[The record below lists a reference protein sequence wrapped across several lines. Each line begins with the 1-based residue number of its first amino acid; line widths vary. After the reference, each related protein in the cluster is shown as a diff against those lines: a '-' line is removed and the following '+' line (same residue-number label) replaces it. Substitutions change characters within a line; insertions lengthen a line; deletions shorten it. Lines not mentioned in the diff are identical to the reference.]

1 MKTVY
6 QLDQN
11 GKYIG
16 ETIAH
21 ESPLEPGIYLI
32 PGGCVETAPPET
44 NKGQVA
50 VWDGVWTLV
59 DVPEP
64 EKPKESTAEELLA
77 QKTAT
82 RKAEIMGLL
91 EDIDRKSIRPMRAGE
106 TQRLAQLESQ
116 AAALR
121 AELT

>member
-6 QLDQN
+6 QLNQQ
-11 GKYIG
+11 GEYIG

-44 NKGQVA
+44 KKGQVA

-64 EKPKESTAEELLA
+64 EKPKEPTAEELAA
-77 QKTAT
+77 QKVAA
-82 RKAEIMGLL
+82 RKSEIFGLL
-91 EDIDRKSIRPMRAGE
+91 DEIDRKSIRPMRAGE